1 MSSHFNHLQ
10 LEFSDL
16 SILNAKP
23 IYFNYPS
30 VRIYVVGC
38 GGTGSFLV
46 PHLCRLANWF
56 EAVGKRVSITLI
68 DFDRI
73 EEKNLYRQ
81 NFCQAELGYNKA
93 QALAVRYK
101 AMFPK
106 LTIGAIEHQA
116 SAISLDHSTPT
127 VVIGCVDNAAAR
139 KSIEALMVEYSGLMA
154 HGFSQIPCWW
164 IDCGNDYTH
173 GQVAIGNWY
182 SLELDD
188 YILEPATCTT
198 LPLPTIQHPELLLQ
212 AVRPRVGE
220 RRKGTR
226 TKTDENETLSCA
238 ERALLNG
245 QSLNIN
251 SQMAISVGEMVH
263 QLLNS
268 QLKRMQV
275 EVDIFRGSMKST
287 WITQENIDRI
297 VERAKALI

>member
-1 MSSHFNHLQ
+1 MLFPSNYLQ

-23 IYFNYPS
+23 IYFNYSS
-30 VRIYVVGC
+30 VSIYVVGC

-56 EAVGKRVSITLI
+56 YNAGKQISITLI

-106 LTIGAIEHQA
+106 LKIGVIEDRA
-116 SAISLDHSTPT
+116 SAIKLDRSMPT

-139 KSIEALMVEYSGLMA
+139 KSIEELMIERGGRRTCVAESNHVVEYSGLVA

-164 IDCGNDYTH
+164 VDCGNDYTY
-173 GQVAIGNWY
+173 GQVSIGNWY
-182 SLELDD
+182 SVELDD

-198 LPLPTIQHPELLLQ
+198 LPLPTIQYPELLLQ
-212 AVRPRVGE
+212 
-220 RRKGTR
+220 
-226 TKTDENETLSCA
+226 TDENETLSCA

-251 SQMAISVGEMVH
+251 SQIA
-263 QLLNS
+263 
-268 QLKRMQV
+268 LK
-275 EVDIFRGSMKST
+275 
-287 WITQENIDRI
+287 N
-297 VERAKALI
+297 

>member
-1 MSSHFNHLQ
+1 MSSPSKHLQ
-10 LEFSDL
+10 LELSDL
-16 SILNAKP
+16 SIINAKP

-30 VRIYVVGC
+30 VSIYVVGC

-56 EAVGKRVSITLI
+56 DAADKQISITLI

-81 NFCQAELGYNKA
+81 NFCLAELGYNKA

-106 LTIGAIEHQA
+106 LRIGAIADRA
-116 SAISLDHSTPT
+116 SAVSLDRSAPT
-127 VVIGCVDNAAAR
+127 VIIGCVDNAAAR
-139 KSIEALMVEYSGLMA
+139 MSIEELMIEYSGLMA
-154 HGFSQIPCWW
+154 HGFSHVPCWW
-164 IDCGNDYTH
+164 IDCGNDYTY

-198 LPLPTIQHPELLLQ
+198 LPLPTIQYPELLLQ
-212 AVRPRVGE
+212 A
-220 RRKGTR
+220 
-226 TKTDENETLSCA
+226 DENETLSCA

-251 SQMAISVGEMVH
+251 SQMAIAAGEMVH

-287 WITQENIDRI
+287 WIAQENIDRI
-297 VERAKALI
+297 VERAKVVIGTKY

>member
-1 MSSHFNHLQ
+1 MSSLSNHLQ
-10 LEFSDL
+10 LELSDL
-16 SILNAKP
+16 SVINAKP
-23 IYFNYPS
+23 IYFNYSS

-38 GGTGSFLV
+38 GGTGSFFV
-46 PHLCRLANWF
+46 SHLCRLANWF
-56 EAVGKRVSITLI
+56 NDAGKQISITLI

-81 NFCQAELGYNKA
+81 NFCQAELGFNKA

-106 LTIGAIEHQA
+106 LKIGVIEDRA
-116 SAISLDHSTPT
+116 SAIRLDRSTPT
-127 VVIGCVDNAAAR
+127 VIIGCVDNAAAR
-139 KSIEALMVEYSGLMA
+139 KSIEELMIEYSGLMA

-164 IDCGNDYTH
+164 IDCGNDYTY
-173 GQVAIGNWY
+173 GQVSIGNWY
-182 SLELDD
+182 SVELDD

-198 LPLPTIQHPELLLQ
+198 LPLPTIQYPELLLQ
-212 AVRPRVGE
+212 
-220 RRKGTR
+220 
-226 TKTDENETLSCA
+226 TDENETRSCA

-251 SQMAISVGEMVH
+251 SQMAIAAGEMVH

-275 EVDIFRGSMKST
+275 EVDLFRGSMKST
-287 WITQENIDRI
+287 WISQENIDRV
-297 VERAKALI
+297 VERAKTVIA

>member
-1 MSSHFNHLQ
+1 MSSPSNHLQ
-10 LEFSDL
+10 LELSDL
-16 SILNAKP
+16 SIVNAKP

-46 PHLCRLANWF
+46 PHVCRLANWF
-56 EAVGKRVSITLI
+56 YDAGKQISITLI

-106 LTIGAIEHQA
+106 LRIGAIEDRA
-116 SAISLDHSTPT
+116 SAIRLDRSTPT

-139 KSIEALMVEYSGLMA
+139 KSIEELMIEYSGLVA

-164 IDCGNDYTH
+164 IDCGNDYTY

-188 YILEPATCTT
+188 YILEPATCIT
-198 LPLPTIQHPELLLQ
+198 LPLPTIQYPELLLQ
-212 AVRPRVGE
+212 
-220 RRKGTR
+220 
-226 TKTDENETLSCA
+226 TDENETLSCA

-251 SQMAISVGEMVH
+251 SQMA
-263 QLLNS
+263 
-268 QLKRMQV
+268 LK
-275 EVDIFRGSMKST
+275 D
-287 WITQENIDRI
+287 
-297 VERAKALI
+297 

>member
-1 MSSHFNHLQ
+1 MSLPSKHLQ

-116 SAISLDHSTPT
+116 SAISLDRSSPT

-139 KSIEALMVEYSGLMA
+139 KSIEELMIEYSGLMT

-173 GQVAIGNWY
+173 GQLAIGNWY

-212 AVRPRVGE
+212 I
-220 RRKGTR
+220 
-226 TKTDENETLSCA
+226 DEHETLSCA

-251 SQMAISVGEMVH
+251 SQIAIAAGEMVH

-275 EVDIFRGSMKST
+275 EIDIFRGSMRST
-287 WITQENIDRI
+287 WIAQENIDRI
-297 VERAKALI
+297 IERVKTS

>member
-1 MSSHFNHLQ
+1 MSSPSKHLQ

-30 VRIYVVGC
+30 VSIYVVGC
-38 GGTGSFLV
+38 GGTGSFLI

-56 EAVGKRVSITLI
+56 DAAGKQVSITLI
-68 DFDRI
+68 DFDHI
-73 EEKNLYRQ
+73 EKKNLYRQ

-101 AMFPK
+101 AMFPQ
-106 LTIGAIEHQA
+106 LRVGVIEQQA
-116 SAISLDHSTPT
+116 SAIKLDRSAPT
-127 VVIGCVDNAAAR
+127 VIIGCVDNAAAR
-139 KSIEALMVEYSGLMA
+139 KSIEELMVEHSSLMA
-154 HGFSQIPCWW
+154 HGFNQIPCWW

-188 YILEPATCTT
+188 YVLEPAICTT
-198 LPLPTIQHPELLLQ
+198 LPLPTIQYPELLLQ
-212 AVRPRVGE
+212 P
-220 RRKGTR
+220 
-226 TKTDENETLSCA
+226 DENETLSCA

-251 SQMAISVGEMVH
+251 SQMAIAAGEMVQ

-275 EVDIFRGSMKST
+275 EVDLFRGSMRST
-287 WITQENIDRI
+287 WIAQENIDRI
-297 VERAKALI
+297 VERMKAAMGTE

>member
-1 MSSHFNHLQ
+1 MSSPAKHLQ

-16 SILNAKP
+16 SIINAKP
-23 IYFNYPS
+23 IYFNYPL

-56 EAVGKRVSITLI
+56 DAAGKQISITLI

-73 EEKNLYRQ
+73 ESKNLYRQ

-101 AMFPK
+101 AMFPNLK
-106 LTIGAIEHQA
+106 IGAIEHQV
-116 SAISLDHSTPT
+116 SAISLDRSTPT

-139 KSIEALMVEYSGLMA
+139 KSIEELMIEYSSLMA

-173 GQVAIGNWY
+173 GQVVIGNWY
-182 SLELDD
+182 SVELDD

-198 LPLPTIQHPELLLQ
+198 LPLPTIQYPELLLQ
-212 AVRPRVGE
+212 I
-220 RRKGTR
+220 
-226 TKTDENETLSCA
+226 DENETLSCA
-238 ERALLNG
+238 EQALLSG
-245 QSLNIN
+245 QSLNLN
-251 SQMAISVGEMVH
+251 SQMAIAAGEMVH

-287 WITQENIDRI
+287 WIAQENIDRI
-297 VERAKALI
+297 VERAKDIDTEW

>member
-1 MSSHFNHLQ
+1 MSSLSNHLQ
-10 LEFSDL
+10 LELSDL
-16 SILNAKP
+16 SIVNAKP
-23 IYFNYPS
+23 IYFNYSS

-38 GGTGSFLV
+38 GGTGSFLI
-46 PHLCRLANWF
+46 PHVCRLANWF
-56 EAVGKRVSITLI
+56 NDAGKQISITLI

-106 LTIGAIEHQA
+106 LRIGAIEDRA
-116 SAISLDHSTPT
+116 SAIRLDRSTPT
-127 VVIGCVDNAAAR
+127 VIIGCVDNAAAR
-139 KSIEALMVEYSGLMA
+139 KSIEELTIEYSGLVA
-154 HGFSQIPCWW
+154 HGFSQILCWW
-164 IDCGNDYTH
+164 IDCGNDYTY
-173 GQVAIGNWY
+173 GQVAIGNCY

-198 LPLPTIQHPELLLQ
+198 LPLPTIQYPELLLQ
-212 AVRPRVGE
+212 
-220 RRKGTR
+220 
-226 TKTDENETLSCA
+226 TDENETLSCA

-251 SQMAISVGEMVH
+251 SQMAIAAGEMIH

-287 WITQENIDRI
+287 WISQENIDRI
-297 VERAKALI
+297 VENSKDFNLL

>member
-1 MSSHFNHLQ
+1 MSSPSKHLQ

-16 SILNAKP
+16 SIINAKP

-30 VRIYVVGC
+30 VSIYVVGC

-56 EAVGKRVSITLI
+56 YAADKQISITLI

-101 AMFPK
+101 AMFPRLK
-106 LTIGAIEHQA
+106 IGAIEHQA
-116 SAISLDHSTPT
+116 SAVSLDRSAPT
-127 VVIGCVDNAAAR
+127 VIIGCVDNTAAR
-139 KSIEALMVEYSGLMA
+139 KSIEELMVEYSNQA
-154 HGFSQIPCWW
+154 AYGFDRLPCWW
-164 IDCGNDYTH
+164 IDCGNDYTY
-173 GQVAIGNWY
+173 GQVSIGNWY
-182 SLELDD
+182 SLELND

-198 LPLPTIQHPELLLQ
+198 LPLPTIQYPELLLQ
-212 AVRPRVGE
+212 
-220 RRKGTR
+220 
-226 TKTDENETLSCA
+226 TDENETLSCA

-251 SQMAISVGEMVH
+251 SQLAIAAGEMVH

-275 EVDIFRGSMKST
+275 EVDLFRGSMKSI
-287 WITQENIDRI
+287 WISQENIDRI
-297 VERAKALI
+297 VERARAIIEANSSKSALE